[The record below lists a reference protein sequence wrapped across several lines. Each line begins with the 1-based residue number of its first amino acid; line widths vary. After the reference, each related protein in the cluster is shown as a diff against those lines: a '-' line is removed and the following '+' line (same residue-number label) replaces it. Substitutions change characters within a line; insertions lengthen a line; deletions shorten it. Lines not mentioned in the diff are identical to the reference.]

1 MRVNSLD
8 KNEYRDMKNFNSHNF
23 DLVLIPD
30 AGSNDYEAHAALK
43 KKNIDTIILD
53 HHLVD
58 KVSEYAIVI
67 NNQLSDYNNKDFSG
81 VGIVW
86 QFCRYLDQLLD

>member
-1 MRVNSLD
+1 MD
-8 KNEYRDMKNFNSHNF
+8 YINSHNF
-23 DLVLIPD
+23 NLLIVPD
-30 AGSNDYEAHAALK
+30 AGSNDYDAHEMLK
-43 KKNIDTIILD
+43 GQLIDTIILD
-53 HHLVD
+53 HHLAD